1 LAQGVRWDA
10 FASRQASGMA
20 QISPPA
26 TYGIVYGMHRTTIYL
41 PEDMKARIA
50 QMARIQRTTEA
61 EFIRGAIERALERP
75 RPRGGLFHS
84 GDPTW
89 ASRDEELLAEGFGEW
104 ES

>member
-1 LAQGVRWDA
+1 
-10 FASRQASGMA
+10 MA
-20 QISPPA
+20 QIQ
-26 TYGIVYGMHRTTIYL
+26 GI
-41 PEDMKARIA
+41 
-50 QMARIQRTTEA
+50 TEA
-61 EFIRGAIERALERP
+61 EFIRSAIEKALERP

>member
-1 LAQGVRWDA
+1 
-10 FASRQASGMA
+10 MA
-20 QISPPA
+20 QIAPA
-26 TYGIVYGMHRTTIYL
+26 HVYGIMYGMHRTTIYL
-41 PEDMKARIA
+41 PEDMKARVA
-50 QMARIQRTTEA
+50 QMAQIQRITEA
-61 EFIRGAIERALERP
+61 EFIRSAIEKALERP